1 MNITVDELLA
11 LGENGATIIN
21 VSKHAGSKEIRG
33 SIRYRPSDLLTAD
46 HLALPIATELPIVLY
61 TESGE
66 TLDEEAIA
74 KNLADSGYPTPRILA
89 GGFKAYEAA
98 GAPTQ
103 ETSMEQLVPPSKKDE
118 VQALDRRI

>member
-11 LGENGATIIN
+11 LGENGATVIN

-46 HLALPIATELPIVLY
+46 HLVLPIATELPLVLY
-61 TESGE
+61 TEAGD
-66 TLDEEAIA
+66 TLDTFAIA
-74 KNLADSGYPTPRILA
+74 QNLTESGYPSARILE

-103 ETSMEQLVPPSKKDE
+103 ETSMEQIVPPSKKDE

>member
-11 LGENGATIIN
+11 LGENGATVIN

-33 SIRYRPSDLLTAD
+33 SIRYRPSDLLNAD
-46 HLALPIATELPIVLY
+46 HLVLPIAPERPLVLY

-66 TLDEEAIA
+66 TLDTFAIA
-74 KNLADSGYPTPRILA
+74 QNLSESGYPAVRILE

-103 ETSMEQLVPPSKKDE
+103 ETSMEQIVPPSKRDE
-118 VQALDRRI
+118 VQLLDRRI